1 MEFAY
6 LYVFLSFFVSL
17 FIYLFIDLSFSPF
30 MYMYGVYVLIHQSTP
45 ENPPLY
51 LKNNL
56 VMFYIPTKDT
66 IFVTVFLQDN
76 LLCFPIHAR
85 PTQGFHS

>member
-6 LYVFLSFFVSL
+6 LNVFLSFFFVSFFLSL
-17 FIYLFIDLSFSPF
+17 FMDLSFSPY

-51 LKNNL
+51 L
-56 VMFYIPTKDT
+56 
-66 IFVTVFLQDN
+66 
-76 LLCFPIHAR
+76 
-85 PTQGFHS
+85 

>member
-1 MEFAY
+1 
-6 LYVFLSFFVSL
+6 
-17 FIYLFIDLSFSPF
+17 
-30 MYMYGVYVLIHQSTP
+30 MYIYGVYVLIHQSTP

-85 PTQGFHS
+85 PTQGFHSWGQISFGEIPNCSNILFLQIFR